1 MTKEEIITAVREC
14 AAKLERTPRL
24 EDLRTAANVN
34 SYKVRMRFGNYMQL
48 LAEAGLDATG
58 QGHPVEQR
66 ALFLDWAE
74 IVRSLKK
81 IPTIVQY
88 EQQSKYSVRPLAG
101 RYNGWRNVAAGMH
114 DYLIENRLE
123 VEWDDVM
130 KVIMDHLHP
139 AENDS
144 IFRKTSGSISR
155 PSIMAGQLVYGPPL
169 LDGAMAYAPTNENGV
184 LFVFGSVARELGF
197 SVLHIQPGF
206 PDCEAMRE
214 IAPGRWQRVRI
225 EFEYQSRNFLAHMH
239 PLSGCDLIVCWE
251 HNWPDCPLEVIEL
264 KKVVGIQQLSKNLTT
279 DKH

>member
-1 MTKEEIITAVREC
+1 MSKEEMIAAVQKC
-14 AAKLERTPRL
+14 AVKLERTPRL
-24 EDLRTAANVN
+24 EDLRTAANIN

-58 QGHPVEQR
+58 QGHPVQQH

-74 IVRSLKK
+74 IVRKLKK

-88 EQQSKYSVRPLAG
+88 EQQSKYSVRPLAA
-101 RYNGWRNVAAGMH
+101 RYQGWRKVAAGMR

-130 KVIMDHLHP
+130 KVITEHLDP
-139 AENDS
+139 AAKDS

-155 PSIMAGQLVYGPPL
+155 PSIVAGQLVYGPPL

-184 LFVFGSVARELGF
+184 LFVFGSAARQLGF

-214 IAPGRWQRVRI
+214 IEPGRWQRVRI

-251 HNWPDCPLEVIEL
+251 NNWPECPLEVIEL
-264 KKVVGIQQLSKNLTT
+264 KKIVGLQQAAAK
-279 DKH
+279 

>member
-1 MTKEEIITAVREC
+1 VTKEEMIAAVREC

-24 EDLRTAANVN
+24 EDLRTAANIN
-34 SYKVRMRFGNYMQL
+34 SYKVRMRFGNYMRL

-58 QGHPVEQR
+58 MGHPAEQR

-74 IVRSLKK
+74 IVRRMKR

-88 EQQSKYSVRPLAG
+88 EQQSKYSVRPLAA
-101 RYNGWRNVAAGMH
+101 RYQGWRKVAAGMR

-130 KVIMDHLHP
+130 KVITEHLNP
-139 AENDS
+139 AAKNS
-144 IFRKTSGSISR
+144 MFRKTSASTSK
-155 PSIMAGQLVYGPPL
+155 PSIVGGQRVYGSPL
-169 LDGAMAYAPTNENGV
+169 WDRPMAYAPTNENGV

-214 IAPGRWQRVRI
+214 IEPGRWQRVRI

-239 PLSGCDLIVCWE
+239 PLSGCELIVCWE

-264 KKVVGIQQLSKNLTT
+264 KKVVSTQQSAVGQTFN
-279 DKH
+279 H

>member
-24 EDLRTAANVN
+24 EVLRTAANIN

-184 LFVFGSVARELGF
+184 LFVFGRRS
-197 SVLHIQPGF
+197 
-206 PDCEAMRE
+206 EATGVFC
-214 IAPGRWQRVRI
+214 PTHSTRI
-225 EFEYQSRNFLAHMH
+225 
-239 PLSGCDLIVCWE
+239 SGL
-251 HNWPDCPLEVIEL
+251 
-264 KKVVGIQQLSKNLTT
+264 
-279 DKH
+279 